1 MALTDIAIC
10 SKALLKIGAN
20 IISSFDEGT
29 AESEVSTNLYPQIR
43 DALLSSHPWSFAIA
57 QTNLPRLA
65 STPVAD
71 YKYAYK
77 LPSDFIR
84 VLSAGDNVRSRG
96 LEYKIIEDRLHTNRA
111 EVVLTYIFRPDEKSY
126 PPFFY
131 SCLIARLAAEFCL
144 PLVESTSRTEFLTK
158 SFEAEFK
165 KAKLI
170 DSSQE
175 TPDSIDDFTLI
186 EVRS

>member
-1 MALTDIAIC
+1 MALTDIGIC

-20 IISSFDEGT
+20 MISSFDEGT
-29 AESEVSTNLYPQIR
+29 AESEVANNLYPQIR

-57 QTNLPRLA
+57 QKSLPRLLA
-65 STPVAD
+65 SPLAD
-71 YKYAYK
+71 FEFAYE

-84 VLSAGDNVRSRG
+84 VISAGIGSRSKG
-96 LEYKIIEDRLHTNRA
+96 LQYKIIENRLHTNQP
-111 EVVLTYIFRPDEKSY
+111 EVILTYIFRPDEKSY

-131 SCLIARLAAEFCL
+131 QCLIARLAAEFCL

-158 SFEAEFK
+158 VFEDEFR

-186 EVRS
+186 GVRS